1 MKKWLFLYFSLCLC
15 VACISQNNL
24 VPNWSFEN
32 IVRCPTYSANAG
44 NPGDT
49 TGVYAIPW
57 KNGNDGNIDLFST
70 CDTIIPSGWT
80 SPLYGVPSNW
90 SGYQSPHTGDN
101 YLGFVVYVASP
112 PNHLYPPDREYPQV
126 KLANS
131 LIQNKKYC
139 ISFYTSPA
147 DARCGYSTSRMGA
160 YLSAGPIGNDTTHLL
175 NVIPQVENPYHHF
188 LSNYIGWTS
197 VQGVYIANGG
207 ENYITIGN
215 FFNDANTDTLSNPS
229 ILIQGNV
236 GIYYY
241 LDDVSLVEYD
251 TAYAGKDT
259 NICKGLKI
267 PLGSANSFGASYNWS
282 VLSGDANSIVDSS
295 AISTVYVKPNIS
307 TTYVLQKQQCGI
319 FTYDTVRVYVK
330 PTYTAN
336 AGAGASICIGDS
348 AVIGTPAVCNWC
360 TYNWQPVQAV
370 YQSYPQLTVYPLAS
384 TTYTLSVKDSC
395 FTTYS
400 NVTVNVAYC
409 YSPIVSVPNIFSPNA
424 DGINDTWQLLV
435 SSGQLSLIN
444 YTCTVYDRWGIKVFD
459 TSASA
464 PDNMAGAAWD
474 GHTTAGLAASE
485 GTYYY
490 VISYTDAKTNEHKTL
505 KGFLELVR

>member
-1 MKKWLFLYFSLCLC
+1 MKKWTLLYFSLCLY
-15 VACISQNNL
+15 ITGTSQNNL
-24 VPNWSFEN
+24 VPNGSFEN
-32 IVRCPTYSANAG
+32 ITTCPSSTIYTSQLPFAAPWQ
-44 NPGDT
+44 NPTQGT
-49 TGVYAIPW
+49 S
-57 KNGNDGNIDLFST
+57 DLFST
-70 CDTIIPSGWT
+70 CDTTIASGWNV
-80 SPLYGVPSNW
+80 PIFGVPSNAG
-90 SGYQSPHTGDN
+90 GYQQPHAGNN
-101 YLGFVVYVASP
+101 YAGGYFWDPTYFGGSS
-112 PNHLYPPDREYPQV
+112 YREYFQIQ
-126 KLANS
+126 LSNL
-131 LIQNKKYC
+131 LIQTKKYC
-139 ISFYTSPA
+139 ASFYISRPTGSSFA
-147 DARCGYSTSRMGA
+147 TSRIGA
-160 YLSAGPIGNDTTHLL
+160 FISQTPINSANPYVL
-175 NVIPQVENPYHHF
+175 NVTPQIENPYHNF
-188 LSNYIGWTS
+188 ITDTIRWTEIK
-197 VQGVYIANGG
+197 GIYIASGG

-215 FFNDANTDTLSNPS
+215 FFNDNNTDTLFAGGKYGRSEVYS
-229 ILIQGNV
+229 
-236 GIYYY
+236 YYY

-251 TAYAGKDT
+251 TAYAGNDT

-267 PLGSANSFGASYNWS
+267 PLGAVNTFGASYNWS

-295 AISTVYVKPNIS
+295 AISTIYVKPNV
-307 TTYVLQKQQCGI
+307 TTSYVLQKQQCGI
-319 FTYDTVRVYVK
+319 YSYDTVRVYVK

-370 YQSYPQLTVYPLAS
+370 YLSYPQLTVYPLAS

>member
-1 MKKWLFLYFSLCLC
+1 MSL
-15 VACISQNNL
+15 SQNNL
-24 VPNWSFEN
+24 VPNGSFED
-32 IVRCPTYSANAG
+32 IISCPNYIKNWSSF
-44 NPGDT
+44 GDT
-49 TGVYAIPW
+49 TIKYAVPW
-57 KNGNDGNIDLFST
+57 QNGNFGTVDLYST
-70 CDTIIPSGWT
+70 CDTFIMPT
-80 SPLYGVPSNW
+80 YHAPKNGVPLNVC
-90 SGYQSPHTGDN
+90 GYQSPHSGNN
-101 YLGFVVYVASP
+101 YSGFLLAVKPVIGQ
-112 PNHLYPPDREYPQV
+112 NYPLVREYPQV
-126 KLANS
+126 KFTNS

-139 ISFYTSPA
+139 VSFYVSPA
-147 DARCGYSTSRMGA
+147 DSESRYSTSRMGA
-160 YLSAGPIGNDTTHLL
+160 YLSDGPIGNDTTHLL
-175 NVIPQVENPYHHF
+175 NVIPQIENPYHHF
-188 LSNYIGWTS
+188 LNNYAGWTAI
-197 VQGVYIANGG
+197 QGVYAAGGG

-215 FFNDANTDTLSNPS
+215 FYNDANTDTMILSSFPDN
-229 ILIQGNV
+229 I
-236 GIYYY
+236 IYYY
-241 LDDVSLVEYD
+241 TDDISVVEYD
-251 TAYAGKDT
+251 TAYAGKDS

-267 PLGSANSFGASYNWS
+267 PLGAVNSFGASYNWS

-295 AISTVYVKPNIS
+295 AISTIYVKPNIS

-319 FTYDTVRVYVK
+319 FSYDTVRVYVK
-330 PTYTAN
+330 PSYTAN

-409 YSPIVSVPNIFSPNA
+409 YSPVIIVPNIFSPNA
-424 DGINDTWQLLV
+424 DGINDTWQPVL

-444 YTCTVYDRWGIKVFD
+444 YACTVYDRWGIKVFESSISPGM
-459 TSASA
+459 TG
-464 PDNMAGAAWD
+464 NAWD
-474 GHTTAGLAASE
+474 GHTTSGLAATE

-490 VISYTDAKTNEHKTL
+490 IIHYTDAKTNEHKTL